1 MDLGIRPV
9 ADETGRF
16 RYWVAIQRDIT
27 QQKETELALLLAQ
40 KIEAI
45 GQLSSGVAHDFNNI
59 LTAIL
64 GSIEVLERIECA
76 DARFAT
82 LVERIKNATERG
94 ASVTRQL
101 LTVAQPTASGV
112 IVKIGVNDEIMR
124 SFDLLITSGARQIE
138 LKTDLTPEEPTLR
151 ADLGLF
157 GAALLNLMINAR
169 DAMPDGGIL
178 TVRTRT
184 HFDQALG
191 GPVVAISVTDTGF
204 GMSPELQ
211 AKIFAP
217 FFTTKGDAGSGLGL
231 SMVRKFVEQAGGR
244 ISLAS
249 IVGRGTTFTLIFPLD
264 SIAHQKFEPEVACTT
279 NSGRAKPQR
288 VMVMDVDAAVSE
300 AISMVLR
307 DEGFSVLSTTNGDL
321 ALSALAQD
329 EYALAIID
337 PSGLHVPT
345 ALFDIG
351 LPILVLSSALQSL
364 VRNESPVLEKPFNA
378 AALLRAVRHA
388 AGLQPPQPSLFT
400 FTQA

>member
-1 MDLGIRPV
+1 
-9 ADETGRF
+9 
-16 RYWVAIQRDIT
+16 
-27 QQKETELALLLAQ
+27 
-40 KIEAI
+40 
-45 GQLSSGVAHDFNNI
+45 
-59 LTAIL
+59 
-64 GSIEVLERIECA
+64 
-76 DARFAT
+76 
-82 LVERIKNATERG
+82 
-94 ASVTRQL
+94 L